1 MKGFPTLTLS
11 LGFQDPIRIAL
22 FTVILP
28 LTETVGIILVDDSV
42 SAHSTTVDDSFL
54 IEPQCK
60 HDVLLNR

>member
-1 MKGFPTLTLS
+1 MKGFSTLTLS

-42 SAHSTTVDDSFL
+42 SAHSTTLGDGFL
-54 IEPQCK
+54 Y
-60 HDVLLNR
+60 HATL